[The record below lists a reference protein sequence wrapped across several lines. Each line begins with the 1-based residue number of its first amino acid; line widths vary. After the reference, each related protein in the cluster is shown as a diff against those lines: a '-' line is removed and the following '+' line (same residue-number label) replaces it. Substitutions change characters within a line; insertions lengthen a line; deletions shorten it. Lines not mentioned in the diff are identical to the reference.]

1 MPSLFFQFD
10 SKWIEVMP
18 KNYMK
23 DIVGDFVTCT
33 LFIRAIDEPTNVL
46 GLPLMMDYYT
56 TFDTEKGTITFAPHT
71 SSLKVDL

>member
-10 SKWIEVMP
+10 QKWIEVMP

-23 DIVGDFVTCT
+23 DIVGDGITCT
-33 LFIRAIDEPTNVL
+33 LFIKAIDEPTNVL

-71 SSLKVDL
+71 SSAKVDL